1 MQFANWATGVIENKM
16 VLFPGSLCRSKQI
29 HTLARWHVLASTW
42 SASLVMNFGSEHA
55 HTLTNTANA
64 AIWCTFVSE
73 SFLENWILSKFVE
86 SLKLDPI
93 DQCRGRLIHPEFW
106 RLRCTGYVVPLQCSF
121 LLLATSNWFD
131 LVCLWILRKLKPNGW
146 PKTDAS
152 KRGCVPWQSSKET
165 IYADPLWLD
174 IFQDLFWHQRVL
186 WVVSG
191 WADVLWPRAGD
202 APTSQAQYKHLWL
215 VLTTGQRW
223 LDLNI
228 WKCRSKS
235 ILPMASP
242 RHHPVF
248 NAFSSLQNVF
258 FCQAFPM

>member
-1 MQFANWATGVIENKM
+1 M

-55 HTLTNTANA
+55 HTLTYTANA

-73 SFLENWILSKFVE
+73 SFHENWILSKFVE

-146 PKTDAS
+146 PQRMHP
-152 KRGCVPWQSSKET
+152 RGGVFHGNPPRKPSTLIHSDWTFSR
-165 IYADPLWLD
+165 
-174 IFQDLFWHQRVL
+174 IFFG
-186 WVVSG
+186 VVSG
-191 WADVLWPRAGD
+191 WADVLWWPRAGD

-228 WKCRSKS
+228 WKCRS
-235 ILPMASP
+235 
-242 RHHPVF
+242 
-248 NAFSSLQNVF
+248 
-258 FCQAFPM
+258 